1 MAFWALGKVKN
12 ITEKLNLK
20 DYGSKIIHNYMG
32 KESEGQE
39 FFDLVDDKGVHE
51 RK

>member
-20 DYGSKIIHNYMG
+20 EYKDIGSKIIKNYMN
-32 KESEGQE
+32 SEDQNN
-39 FFDLVDDKGVHE
+39 
-51 RK
+51 